1 MKIIV
6 RRFFRF
12 VDLKNSRSQM
22 HYSYN
27 SETTAN
33 IPSMASDRFTPSKYI
48 AKKQPETQQV
58 AIDISESISQIP
70 NQDALITHTD
80 RG

>member
-1 MKIIV
+1 MKISV
-6 RRFFRF
+6 RRFFG
-12 VDLKNSRSQM
+12 VSDLKNSRPQV

-27 SETTAN
+27 SDTTAD
-33 IPSMASDRFTPSKYI
+33 IPSMASDRFTLSKYI

-58 AIDISESISQIP
+58 AVDISESISQIP